1 MLTWVFPILL
11 TTSLTGSTFQLQW
24 FEQERASRSQRVPLD
39 HQHQDALYH
48 QHHHHNQH
56 QDSPLRHLPPVFPCD
71 TNSSAPPA
79 TSVHQLRPQDVKISY
94 FTKCDLI
101 SPPRWGLSRLWAT
114 QSLQELERTPST
126 SSTSSTRC
134 NKHRLVR
141 VLFYQLLQMR
151 TEGFPS

>member
-11 TTSLTGSTFQLQW
+11 TTSLTGSTFQLHW
-24 FEQERASRSQRVPLD
+24 FEQERASRSQRAPLD
-39 HQHQDALYH
+39 QVLHQQHQHQDALYH

-56 QDSPLRHLPPVFPCD
+56 QESPLHQLPPVFPCD

-94 FTKCDLI
+94 FTKYDLI
-101 SPPRWGLSRLWAT
+101 LPPRWESLRLWAT

-126 SSTSSTRC
+126 SSTFSTRC
-134 NKHRLVR
+134 NKHCI
-141 VLFYQLLQMR
+141 VLFELCLTNFYK
-151 TEGFPS
+151 